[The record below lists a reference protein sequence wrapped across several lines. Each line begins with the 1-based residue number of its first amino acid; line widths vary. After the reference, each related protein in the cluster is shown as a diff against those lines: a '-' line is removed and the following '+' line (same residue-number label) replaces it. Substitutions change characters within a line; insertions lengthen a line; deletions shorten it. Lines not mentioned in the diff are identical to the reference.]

1 LKPFA
6 IIVGLVLVSS
16 LAMAA
21 AYNQLTGTY
30 RIGGKTFYDPPENEP
45 QNTHLYIQLTGDAAK
60 DLYQTMSAKPKPD
73 VCGDEGTQTK
83 MIGNVQCT
91 RSADTKTYR
100 CWFGVD
106 VKNQKIVNGV
116 VC

>member
-1 LKPFA
+1 MKHFV
-6 IIVGLVLVSS
+6 IILGLILIST
-16 LAMAA
+16 LAVAA

-30 RIGGKTFYDPPENEP
+30 SIGGITLYDPPENEP

-60 DLYQTMSAKPKPD
+60 DLYQTMKAKAKPD
-73 VCGDEGTQTK
+73 ICGDEGSQTK
-83 MIGNVQCT
+83 MIGNMQCVHT
-91 RSADTKTYR
+91 PNTKTYR